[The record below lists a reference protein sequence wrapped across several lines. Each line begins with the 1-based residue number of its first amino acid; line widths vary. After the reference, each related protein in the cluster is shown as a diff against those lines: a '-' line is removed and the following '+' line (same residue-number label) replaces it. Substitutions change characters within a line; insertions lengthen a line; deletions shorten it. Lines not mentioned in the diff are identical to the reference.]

1 MAATGAS
8 PVAWKAGHGRIAA
21 PCVNGALPGMK
32 HAYHSDGK
40 PMMTNAQARQILG
53 VPSSCDRAAIEA
65 AFRRRA
71 RHSHPDHGG
80 SVERFRQVVEARQAL
95 SAPSSPPLIV
105 IHQPPWWRLILAAL
119 SARLRMQ
126 RAATPRVH

>member
-1 MAATGAS
+1 M
-8 PVAWKAGHGRIAA
+8 
-21 PCVNGALPGMK
+21 
-32 HAYHSDGK
+32 
-40 PMMTNAQARQILG
+40 
-53 VPSSCDRAAIEA
+53 
-65 AFRRRA
+65 
-71 RHSHPDHGG
+71 
-80 SVERFRQVVEARQAL
+80 ERFRQVVEARQAL